1 MVYELGSLICHQ
13 RPERSFLIGLATL
26 PVCARCTGLY
36 AGAAV
41 AALIIM
47 SRTRADRQSERGRP
61 PTAARS
67 RIVLAAAA
75 VPALVSLIFEWTTGL
90 TPSNELRALTG
101 LVLGAAVAWLL
112 IRLE

>member
-1 MVYELGSLICHQ
+1 
-13 RPERSFLIGLATL
+13 
-26 PVCARCTGLY
+26 
-36 AGAAV
+36 
-41 AALIIM
+41 
-47 SRTRADRQSERGRP
+47 
-61 PTAARS
+61 
-67 RIVLAAAA
+67 